1 MCGTAMPVVSRDN
14 RFPTLPR
21 APPVA
26 KSLSNGR
33 SGHVTVCKG
42 TLHSSSAC
50 IDRPYVVQELMG
62 IIPYSKTFRAVGHM
76 RQGSMLRSIIS
87 C

>member
-1 MCGTAMPVVSRDN
+1 MCGTAMAVSRYN

-26 KSLSNGR
+26 KSLSNG

-42 TLHSSSAC
+42 TLYSSSAC

-76 RQGSMLRSIIS
+76 RQGSMLRPIIS